1 MDNQIKDAFSAIQA
15 SDRLKRKTRAV
26 LRKKTFDYGRNLYRI
41 RQHRRRLATG
51 LLSLVLVLSTMGM
64 WFLPVTAIGLSVNP
78 SIELLVNTLDRV
90 IGVKGINSD
99 GLELVRNLDVYGLTY
114 DEAMHRIL
122 ICDEMAPYMDENS
135 MISITVIDDRD
146 NHAEKMLSKVVCRA
160 YSVAEKENVQ
170 YYQIDHQTQKAAEAA
185 GLCVPRYLAW
195 QYLRKSDPGMT
206 AEDVRELP
214 KEEIHRIVQYD
225 TLEDPCGYGKGD

>member
-1 MDNQIKDAFSAIQA
+1 MDNQIRDAFDAVQA
-15 SDRLKRKTRAV
+15 PERMKRRTKAA
-26 LRKKTFDYGRNLYRI
+26 LRKKTFDYGRNVYRV

-51 LLSLVLVLSTMGM
+51 LLSLVLVFSTMGM
-64 WFLPVTAIGLSVNP
+64 WFLPVTAIGLSINP

-90 IGVKGINSD
+90 IGVKGVNSD
-99 GLELVRNLDVYGLTY
+99 GLELVRNLDVYGLPY
-114 DEAMHRIL
+114 DEAMQRIL
-122 ICDEMAPYMDENS
+122 ICDELAPYMDENS
-135 MISITVIDDRD
+135 MISITVVDDRD
-146 NHAEKMLSKVVCRA
+146 NHAELVLSKVVCRA

-195 QYLRKSDPGMT
+195 QNLRKTNPGIT

-214 KEEIHRIVQYD
+214 KEEIHRLAQCD
-225 TLEDPCGYGKGD
+225 TLEDPCGYFKGE